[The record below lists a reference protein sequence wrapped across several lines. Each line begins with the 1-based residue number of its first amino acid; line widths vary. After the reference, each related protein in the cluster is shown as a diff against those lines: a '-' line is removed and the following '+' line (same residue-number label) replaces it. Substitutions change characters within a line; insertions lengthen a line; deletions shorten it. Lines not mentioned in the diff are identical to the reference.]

1 MSSVTAGRSSPSDS
15 SSGAPIGGPASTAA
29 AIADCQSSES
39 TSTTAV
45 GRSALPV
52 AGNSALATP
61 AASATASAPPT
72 RIVLRVA
79 LDGEAELLGR
89 LVVLRIDARAGA
101 AGRSSSPS
109 EQPPSRPSEQQRDG
123 QATHGGAD

>member
-1 MSSVTAGRSSPSDS
+1 MSELTAGRSSPSES
-15 SSGAPIGGPASTAA
+15 SSGAPIGGPARTAA
-29 AIADCQSSES
+29 AIAVCQSLES

-52 AGNSALATP
+52 AGNRALATP

-72 RIVLRVA
+72 RTVLRVA
-79 LDGEAELLGR
+79 ADGKPSFSAPCSSCPATPELR
-89 LVVLRIDARAGA
+89 RAAVAVVSERAA
-101 AGRSSSPS
+101 T
-109 EQPPSRPSEQQRDG
+109 EQTQEQQRDG